1 MHIDKA
7 VAILCKA
14 WRTLRHLRTPQDRMW
29 VIGHIEAFRD
39 LDVLNE
45 TEYKGWLLQI
55 ETCPGH
61 DEGFNPADC
70 AYCAPKA

>member
-1 MHIDKA
+1 M
-7 VAILCKA
+7 ILRKV
-14 WRTLRHLRTPQDRMW
+14 WRGLRQSRSTQDRMW

-39 LDVLNE
+39 LGVLNE

-55 ETCPGH
+55 DICPGH

-70 AYCAPKA
+70 AYCLPKAQV